1 MRRIQTMTKT
11 LCRAIAVVAVG
22 CALTGSTSAQTF
34 THTIRLIVPFPAGGS
49 NDVMARII
57 APHLEQAL
65 GQTVIVDNRP
75 AAAGIVGSDAVAKA
89 PPDGHTLLLVASS
102 HTVTPAVNSK
112 LPYNTEKDFAP
123 LSLINTNAMVFFDN
137 PNVPAKTLKEFIALA
152 KKNPGKFNYSSPGA
166 GSQTHLTVE
175 LLSKRAGIKMQH
187 IPYQG
192 GAPAMTAVISGEV
205 QFTMLAPN
213 VIFPHIEAGTI
224 RPIATGDLTRHP
236 RLPDVPTLTEEGF
249 PDIRAI
255 QWVGM
260 FTTAGTPKPM
270 LDRLNTELNR
280 IVRLP
285 DVIEKLKQQG
295 VTATGSTQEEF
306 AKLIATEIKN
316 WTEVAHEA
324 NIKIE

>member
-1 MRRIQTMTKT
+1 MPWKDVTRYGAAVLLMAAGV
-11 LCRAIAVVAVG
+11 LRAD
-22 CALTGSTSAQTF
+22 AQSYA
-34 THTIRLIVPFPAGGS
+34 THTIRLIVPFPPGGS

-75 AAAGIVGSDAVAKA
+75 AAGGIVGSDAVAKA
-89 PPDGHTLLLVASS
+89 PPDGHTLLMVASS
-102 HTVTPAVNSK
+102 HTVTPALNAK

-123 LSLINTNAMVFFDN
+123 LSLLNTNAMVFFDN
-137 PNVPAKTLKEFIALA
+137 PKVPANTLAEFIALA

-175 LLSKRAGIKMQH
+175 LLSRRAGITMQH
-187 IPYQG
+187 IPYKG
-192 GAPAMTAVISGEV
+192 GAPAMTAVISGETE
-205 QFTMLAPN
+205 FTMLAPN

-224 RPIATGDLTRHP
+224 RPIASGDVTRHP
-236 RLPDVPTLTEEGF
+236 RLPDVPTLAESGF
-249 PDIRAI
+249 PDMRAI

-260 FTTAGTPKPM
+260 FTAAATPKPV
-270 LDRLNTELNR
+270 LDRLNAELNR

-295 VTATGSTQEEF
+295 VTPTGSTQEEF
-306 AKLIATEIKN
+306 AQLVATEIKN
-316 WTEVAHEA
+316 WTEVVREA
-324 NIKIE
+324 NIKVE